1 MVCSY
6 LSTRFSRILEHIG
19 HVRAQSRREGE
30 RPRLHREAQTSAHL
44 SYHLLELHC
53 SPQMASLAAMTMRLF
68 ASPHSA
74 RVAVP
79 ASALV
84 ADSVSL
90 YMQHSRSA
98 RAIGL
103 FRALR
108 DEVFSGNCSFA
119 DA

>member
-1 MVCSY
+1 M
-6 LSTRFSRILEHIG
+6 TPI
-19 HVRAQSRREGE
+19 
-30 RPRLHREAQTSAHL
+30 
-44 SYHLLELHC
+44 
-53 SPQMASLAAMTMRLF
+53 SL
-68 ASPHSA
+68 
-74 RVAVP
+74 VAVGHSGFPAFHSNSNPLPREHFPAHVPGSTPGKGEAGCCGALCVCTGAKGKVAIIP

-103 FRALR
+103 FSALR

-119 DA
+119 AA